1 MNSRKPFK
9 AKEPGIAWYL
19 VPAVWVA
26 AALAGLVIL
35 TYWPALLADQLP
47 AAPERAASNASPAGP
62 HASSDPS
69 VPDASSVFKDH
80 PPPVSEPVNQ
90 F

>member
-1 MNSRKPFK
+1 MNSQKRSKDRN
-9 AKEPGIAWYL
+9 PGIAWFL
-19 VPAVWVA
+19 IPAAWAA

-35 TYWPALLADQLP
+35 THWPALLADQLP
-47 AAPERAASNASPAGP
+47 AQGAAASSAAQAAPYV
-62 HASSDPS
+62 SSDPS

-80 PPPVSEPVNQ
+80 RPEVSAPVNQ